1 MKNNE
6 KNRILNIGVDAQF
19 DFVCGGLGSE
29 RAIKAMEKA
38 RKVLPYMKDYN
49 HILTFDTHYENYMNT
64 REGGM
69 LPVEHTIKNTVGWDL
84 TPMIKEFYDNEENI
98 NGKVEKLE
106 KCTFGAYNI
115 ADVIN
120 KLYPNEKP
128 ERIVMWGL
136 DTDICV
142 ISNFAIVRAFFPEI
156 DIIIL
161 EDACAGVTKE
171 SHNAAITTLKSMQAI
186 IMTVEEYIQK
196 YCN

>member
-19 DFVCGGLGSE
+19 DFVCGALGSE

>member
-19 DFVCGGLGSE
+19 DFACGTLGSE

-49 HILTFDTHYENYMNT
+49 HILTFDTHYEDYMNT

-69 LPVEHTIKNTVGWDL
+69 LPIEHTIKDTVGWDL
-84 TPMIKEFYDNEENI
+84 TPMIKEFYDNEENV
-98 NGKVEKLE
+98 NGEVEKLE

-156 DIIIL
+156 DIVVL
-161 EDACAGVTKE
+161 EDACAGVTEE
-171 SHNAAITTLKSMQAI
+171 SHNAAIATLKSMQAI
-186 IMTVEEYIQK
+186 VMTVDEYIEK

>member
-1 MKNNE
+1 MNK
-6 KNRILNIGVDAQF
+6 KNRILNICVDAQF
-19 DFVCGGLGSE
+19 DFTCGSLGSE
-29 RAIKAMEKA
+29 KAIKAMETA
-38 RKVLPYMKDYN
+38 RKVLPYMKEYN
-49 HILTFDTHYENYMNT
+49 HILTFDTHFEDYMHT
-64 REGGM
+64 REGSM
-69 LPVEHTIKNTVGWDL
+69 LPIEHTIKDTVGWNL
-84 TPMIKEFYDNEENI
+84 TPMIDSFYKDEDNI
-98 NGKVEKLE
+98 NGKVERIE
-106 KCTFGAYNI
+106 KHTFGAYNI

-161 EDACAGVTKE
+161 EDACAGVTEE

-186 IMTVEEYIQK
+186 VMTVEEYIQK